1 MSFDHEAFWSARYRD
16 AGDDYLF
23 GTAPNKFLASQ
34 VAHFGAGMSVLA
46 VADGEGRNSVWLA
59 EQGCA
64 VTATEI
70 SPVALEKAT
79 KLARG
84 RHVATIE
91 ATPQGY
97 FLRGEAGPRVEFV
110 QVNIF
115 DWDWPEE
122 AFDAVVGIF
131 IQFVGPA
138 ERARQMAGMKQ
149 AVKPGG
155 LLLLQG
161 YTPKQLEYRT
171 GGPSAVEN
179 LYTEALLREMF
190 ADWEIVLLHEH
201 EDLIDEGLGHTGR
214 SALIDLVARKPATGR

>member
-34 VAHFGAGMSVLA
+34 AERFSAGMKVLA

-70 SPVALEKAT
+70 SPVALEKAA

-84 RHVATIE
+84 RHVA
-91 ATPQGY
+91 
-97 FLRGEAGPRVEFV
+97 
-110 QVNIF
+110 VNFMQADILA
-115 DWDWPEE
+115 WIWPTA

-138 ERARQMAGMKQ
+138 ERARQLAGMKQ

-155 LLLLQG
+155 LLFLQG
-161 YTPKQLEYRT
+161 YTPKQLEYGT
-171 GGPSAVEN
+171 GGPSAVAN
-179 LYTEALLREMF
+179 LYTEALLREIF
-190 ADWEIVLLHEH
+190 SDWEIVLLHEH
-201 EDLIDEGLGHTGR
+201 EDLIDEGRGHSGR
-214 SALIDLVARKPATGR
+214 SALIDLIARKPATGR

>member
-34 VAHFGAGMSVLA
+34 AERFGEGMSVLS
-46 VADGEGRNSVWLA
+46 VADGEGRNAVWLA
-59 EQGCA
+59 EQGCT

-70 SPVALEKAT
+70 SPVALEKAA

-84 RHVATIE
+84 RHVA
-91 ATPQGY
+91 
-97 FLRGEAGPRVEFV
+97 VDFV
-110 QVNIF
+110 QADILN
-115 DWDWPEE
+115 WTWPTA

-138 ERARQMAGMKQ
+138 ERARQLAGMKQ

-155 LLLLQG
+155 LLFLQG
-161 YTPKQLEYRT
+161 YTPKQLEYGT

-179 LYTEALLREMF
+179 LYTEALLREIF
-190 ADWEIVLLHEH
+190 SDWEIVLLHEH
-201 EDLIDEGLGHTGR
+201 EDLIDEGRGHSGR
-214 SALIDLVARKPATGR
+214 SAMIDLIARKPATGR

>member
-34 VAHFGAGMSVLA
+34 AAHFGEGVSVLS
-46 VADGEGRNSVWLA
+46 VADGEGRNAVWLA

-70 SPVALEKAT
+70 SAVALEKAAR
-79 KLARG
+79 LARA
-84 RHVATIE
+84 RHVA
-91 ATPQGY
+91 
-97 FLRGEAGPRVEFV
+97 VDFV
-110 QVNIF
+110 RTDIF
-115 DWDWPEE
+115 NWDWPNE

-131 IQFVGPA
+131 IQFAGPD
-138 ERARQMAGMKQ
+138 EQPRQLAGMKR
-149 AVKPGG
+149 AVRPGG
-155 LLLLQG
+155 LLFLQG
-161 YTPKQLEYRT
+161 YTPKQLEYGT

-179 LYTEALLREMF
+179 LYTEALLRDVF
-190 ADWEIVLLHEH
+190 CDWEIVLLREH
-201 EDLIDEGLGHTGR
+201 DDLIEEGKAHSGR

>member
-1 MSFDHEAFWSARYRD
+1 MSFDHEALWSARYRE

-23 GTAPNKFLASQ
+23 GTAPNKFLAAQSDY
-34 VAHFGAGMSVLA
+34 FGDGVSVLS

-70 SPVALEKAT
+70 SPVALEKAA

-84 RHVATIE
+84 RHVAVNLMQADILNWTW
-91 ATPQGY
+91 PQ
-97 FLRGEAGPRVEFV
+97 
-110 QVNIF
+110 N
-115 DWDWPEE
+115 
-122 AFDAVVGIF
+122 AFDVVVGIF
-131 IQFVGPA
+131 IQFAGPA
-138 ERARQMAGMKQ
+138 ERPRLLAGMKE

-161 YTPKQLEYRT
+161 YTPDQLKFRT
-171 GGPSAVEN
+171 GGPSAAEN
-179 LYTEALLREMF
+179 LYTAALLREAF

-201 EDLIDEGLGHTGR
+201 EDVIEEGRAHAGH
-214 SALIDLVARKPATGR
+214 SALIDLVARKP

>member
-1 MSFDHEAFWSARYRD
+1 MSFPDYEAFWSARYRD

-23 GTAPNKFLASQ
+23 GTAPNKFLAAQSQ
-34 VAHFGAGMSVLA
+34 YFGDGVSVLS

-70 SPVALEKAT
+70 SPVALEKAA
-79 KLARG
+79 KLARA
-84 RHVATIE
+84 RQVA
-91 ATPQGY
+91 
-97 FLRGEAGPRVEFV
+97 VDFV
-110 QVNIF
+110 QADIF
-115 DWDWPEE
+115 NWDWPQN

-131 IQFVGPA
+131 IQFAGPA
-138 ERARQMAGMKQ
+138 ERPRQLAGMKE

-155 LLLLQG
+155 FLFLQG

-179 LYTEALLREMF
+179 LYTAAMLREIF
-190 ADWEIVLLHEH
+190 SDWEIVLLHEH
-201 EDLIDEGLGHTGR
+201 EDSIEEGRAHAGH
-214 SALIDLVARKPATGR
+214 SALIDLVARKP

>member
-34 VAHFGAGMSVLA
+34 AERFSAGMSVLS

-70 SPVALEKAT
+70 SPVALEKAA

-84 RHVATIE
+84 RHVAVDFMQADILAWT
-91 ATPQGY
+91 
-97 FLRGEAGPRVEFV
+97 
-110 QVNIF
+110 
-115 DWDWPEE
+115 WPTA

-138 ERARQMAGMKQ
+138 ERARQLAGMKQ
-149 AVKPGG
+149 AVQPGG
-155 LLLLQG
+155 LLFLQG

-179 LYTEALLREMF
+179 LYTEALLREIF
-190 ADWEIVLLHEH
+190 SDWEIVLLHEH
-201 EDLIDEGLGHTGR
+201 EDLIDEGRGHSGC
-214 SALIDLVARKPATGR
+214 SALIDLIARKPATGR